1 MNQFFTV
8 PCHIWGYI
16 LWPRESKS
24 IFIWWSECVTRQLTK
39 NLGGTGK
46 EQTPVDCEHQ
56 NKELKVKAKNWA
68 SWIIYYTTLQ
78 KQITS
83 KPHNGKPHNGLLLTI
98 LCVHGGLWWLP
109 WHPYSGTWAERVA
122 FSGIL
127 LVIMKNKNIYIL
139 LIIHRH
145 LKLFWSDTHNL
156 HSHFTDQS
164 MKPPMFNII
173 WICSQLEGGTRQRN
187 HWLGMNTHPIY
198 HGDKG
203 NLEHLTIIS

>member
-1 MNQFFTV
+1 MIVN
-8 PCHIWGYI
+8 I
-16 LWPRESKS
+16 K
-24 IFIWWSECVTRQLTK
+24 
-39 NLGGTGK
+39 
-46 EQTPVDCEHQ
+46 
-56 NKELKVKAKNWA
+56 LKVKAKNWA

-83 KPHNGKPHNGLLLTI
+83 KPRNGLLLTI

-127 LVIMKNKNIYIL
+127 LVIMKKKNVYIL
-139 LIIHRH
+139 LIMHRH

-164 MKPPMFNII
+164 MKPPKFNII

-187 HWLGMNTHPIY
+187 HWLGMNTNPIY

-203 NLEHLTIIS
+203 NLEHLMIIS